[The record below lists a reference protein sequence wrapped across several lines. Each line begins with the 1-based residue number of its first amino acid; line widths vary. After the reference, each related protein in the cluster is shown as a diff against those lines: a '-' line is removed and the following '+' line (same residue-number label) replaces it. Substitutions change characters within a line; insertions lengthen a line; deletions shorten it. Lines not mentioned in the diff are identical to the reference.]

1 MRALLVVLGLVLL
14 GGAAW
19 LLWPQGPKTA
29 PAEKPTLPDGAMTE
43 EERRAYVA
51 EFVRA
56 AEVRI
61 VDDTK
66 PGSDEP
72 VPGLKRVVGKVLNE
86 GERWVD
92 KVVLKVDV
100 KDGQGDVLGS
110 EFHDVVEV
118 GRLEP
123 GEGQEFAFQIRDR
136 PDFSGSFDYELQ

>member
-1 MRALLVVLGLVLL
+1 MRAIFVVLGLLVI

-19 LLWPQGPKTA
+19 LLWPA
-29 PAEKPTLPDGAMTE
+29 PAPAPTETPSLPDGAMTE
-43 EERRAYVA
+43 EERRAYVQ

-66 PGSDEP
+66 PDSDEP

-86 GERWVD
+86 GDRWVD
-92 KVVLKVDV
+92 KVILEIDV
-100 KDGQGDVLGS
+100 KNGQGDVLGS

-123 GEGQEFAFQIRDR
+123 GEGREFAFQIRDR
-136 PDFSGSFDYELQ
+136 PQFSGSFDYELQ